1 MQNIIKEICLNRWE
15 NNMMLHTYID
25 KFNQN
30 DIEYYKQDIDNNHAE
45 EWLKENIP
53 YFECPDKELEETYYF
68 RWWVA
73 RKHVKTTE
81 DGYVVTEFLPKVG
94 WSGKHN
100 TIVAAACHH
109 IAEFRWLK
117 NGKKILSDY
126 IKFWLDEKGNS
137 YDYSSWLIDSI
148 YKFCKFENDFSIA
161 IENFDLL
168 FNFYEKTKKEHITKS
183 GLFWSIDGRDA
194 MEFSISGTTVD
205 YKVQKGIRPTL
216 NSYMY
221 ANAYALSEIA
231 KTAGKEDI
239 SNKYRE
245 EAERIKKL
253 IIEILWDGEF
263 FKAIHRDD
271 IENLESVSAKESIKE
286 TQNVKELIGFIPW
299 WFNIPP
305 ESFSFAFEYLK
316 DEKCFN
322 HKYGFTTADQQHPR
336 FLYEAN
342 HECLWNGYIWPFAS
356 SQTFN
361 AIISFMDNYNQS
373 IITKEDLYSMFMKY
387 VRSHYRILENG
398 EKINWLDEVKSP
410 LTDEWSSRTL
420 LEKWGWPAGKGGKE
434 RGKDYNHSTFCDI
447 LFRGILG
454 IKAENGEIS
463 VNPRILDDWNYFKVE
478 NLWICN
484 KNYTI
489 IYDKDGTHYDKGKGV
504 LIFKE

>member
-1 MQNIIKEICLNRWE
+1 M
-15 NNMMLHTYID
+15 
-25 KFNQN
+25 
-30 DIEYYKQDIDNNHAE
+30 
-45 EWLKENIP
+45 
-53 YFECPDKELEETYYF
+53 
-68 RWWVA
+68 
-73 RKHVKTTE
+73 
-81 DGYVVTEFLPKVG
+81 
-94 WSGKHN
+94 
-100 TIVAAACHH
+100 
-109 IAEFRWLK
+109 
-117 NGKKILSDY
+117 
-126 IKFWLDEKGNS
+126 
-137 YDYSSWLIDSI
+137 
-148 YKFCKFENDFSIA
+148 
-161 IENFDLL
+161 
-168 FNFYEKTKKEHITKS
+168 
-183 GLFWSIDGRDA
+183 
-194 MEFSISGTTVD
+194 
-205 YKVQKGIRPTL
+205 
-216 NSYMY
+216 
-221 ANAYALSEIA
+221 AYA
-231 KTAGKEDI
+231 
-239 SNKYRE
+239 
-245 EAERIKKL
+245 
-253 IIEILWDGEF
+253 
-263 FKAIHRDD
+263 
-271 IENLESVSAKESIKE
+271 
-286 TQNVKELIGFIPW
+286 
-299 WFNIPP
+299 
-305 ESFSFAFEYLK
+305 
-316 DEKCFN
+316 
-322 HKYGFTTADQQHPR
+322 R

-463 VNPRILDDWNYFKVE
+463 VNLRILDDWNYFKVE